1 MTQQENDVSVG
12 DEYPNCNCHKLDADK
27 DGAYGSWSLLAR
39 ASWPLVVVILV
50 ILGINALI

>member
-1 MTQQENDVSVG
+1 MTHQENDVSVG

-27 DGAYGSWSLLAR
+27 DEAYGSWSLLAR

-50 ILGINALI
+50 ILGISALI